1 MAKIKVTKTSKIFS
15 DNEKMDNSGLAGK
28 PKEYPSMEWKQPTMS
43 IKDIMEVQNQINER
57 PRKTLEHETPLNSI
71 SRLYMKQNFI

>member
-1 MAKIKVTKTSKIFS
+1 VNQEAVMAKIKVTKTSKIFS

-43 IKDIMEVQNQINER
+43 IKDIMEVQEYKTNKR
-57 PRKTLEHETPLNSI
+57 PDTEED
-71 SRLYMKQNFI
+71 